1 VKKNTVVPEIFSF
14 RYHFCN
20 RYSKCNYLLKYSLV
34 PYLCILNNTTMIQRK
49 IAYVKDSPSHRGFL
63 GEGHL
68 ASALV
73 DGSNFKQSDP
83 FILLMDDRLDL
94 PGGEPV
100 GGPHPHAGFET
111 VTLVLQGDEKDW
123 KTGSMELMTAGS
135 GIIHT
140 EEISSRTRLRI
151 LQLWLVLPPG
161 KRWTRPEWQLLPAES
176 VPVLENETLKLRLY
190 SGSSHGLVSPLR
202 NHTPF
207 TLAEFSL
214 NAAAE
219 AEQEL
224 PASYNGFVYV
234 TEGALHVGNREIKAG
249 QTAWFDRPSAE
260 EETYIRFRAGAQGAH
275 FVLYAGEPQNAAI
288 TAHGPF
294 IGDSPEDI
302 SRLYRD
308 YRQGRMPHLNDLP
321 ASQKTIYKAESAA

>member
-1 VKKNTVVPEIFSF
+1 
-14 RYHFCN
+14 
-20 RYSKCNYLLKYSLV
+20 
-34 PYLCILNNTTMIQRK
+34 MIPRK
-49 IAYVKDSPSHRGFL
+49 IDYVKDSPAQPGFL

-68 ASALV
+68 ASALI
-73 DGSNFKQSDP
+73 DGRDFKQSDP

-111 VTLVLQGDEKDW
+111 VTLVVQGDDKEW
-123 KTGSMELMTAGS
+123 KTGSLELMTAGS

-140 EEISSRTRLRI
+140 EEISARTRLRI
-151 LQLWLVLPPG
+151 LQLWLVLPPE
-161 KRWTRPEWQLLPAES
+161 KRWIQPSWQLLPADA
-176 VPVLENETLKLRLY
+176 VPVLENAHMKLRLY
-190 SGSSHGLVSPLR
+190 SGSSHGLVSPLQ

-207 TLAEFSL
+207 TLAEFRL

-224 PASYNGFVYV
+224 PAFYNGFVYV
-234 TEGALHVGNREIKAG
+234 TEGTLYIADREVKQG
-249 QTAWFDRPSAE
+249 QMAWLDRPAATE
-260 EETYIRFRAGAQGAH
+260 ATFVRFRAGEQGAH

-288 TAHGPF
+288 IGHGPF

-302 SRLYRD
+302 SRLYHE
-308 YRQGRMPHLNDLP
+308 YRQGKMPHLNDLP
-321 ASQKTIYKAESAA
+321 VAQKTIYKAEKA

>member
-1 VKKNTVVPEIFSF
+1 
-14 RYHFCN
+14 
-20 RYSKCNYLLKYSLV
+20 
-34 PYLCILNNTTMIQRK
+34 MIQRK
-49 IAYVKDSPSHRGFL
+49 IDYVKDSPAHPGFL

-68 ASALV
+68 ASALI

-111 VTLVLQGDEKDW
+111 VTLVLQGDDKEW
-123 KTGSMELMTAGS
+123 KTGSLELMTAGS

-140 EEISSRTRLRI
+140 EEISVRTRLRI
-151 LQLWLVLPPG
+151 LQLWLVLPPE
-161 KRWTRPEWQLLPAES
+161 KRWIRPSWQLLPSEA
-176 VPVLENETLKLRLY
+176 VPVLENKDMKLRLY
-190 SGSSHGLVSPLR
+190 SGSSYGLVSPLQ

-234 TEGALHVGNREIKAG
+234 TEGTLYIGDREIKQG
-249 QTAWFDRPSAE
+249 QTAWFDRPATTDVTSV
-260 EETYIRFRAGAQGAH
+260 RFRAGEQGAH
-275 FVLYAGEPQNAAI
+275 VVLYAGEPQNAAI

-308 YRQGRMPHLNDLP
+308 YRQGKMPHLNDLP
-321 ASQKTIYKAESAA
+321 QAQKTIYKAEKAA